1 MFLFL
6 FTDGTNAHSNLDR
19 RSTHEDKEPIGTSPS
34 NSRDEC
40 LEIRATVAVHPLG
53 GVEVDPRFIILV
65 VL

>member
-1 MFLFL
+1 MGRTRTATWTEDPLK
-6 FTDGTNAHSNLDR
+6 GEEM
-19 RSTHEDKEPIGTSPS
+19 HEDKEPIGTSPS